1 MAAQPKAIRGQLMR
15 MVLLTSGAVL
25 LLTSASLF
33 AYEFATFREASRQQL
48 ATLGKAI
55 ATNSTAALAFA
66 NRDDAEDVLQAF
78 DADPHIVAAALF
90 DRGGKLFA
98 VYPRD
103 GGEREL
109 PTQVPSTPA
118 PYRFDGGYLV
128 GFQPVME
135 GERRMG
141 TLFMKSDLR
150 AINARV
156 QFYLG
161 ILALIV
167 GASALLA
174 YVISR
179 QLQHRISRPILEL
192 ATIASAVSTQRDYSV
207 RAQPANVYELDQL
220 TDAFNHMLTEIQHNE
235 GRLRTQLSHLSL
247 LQHITRAISDRQDLK
262 SIFRVVLKSLE
273 ENLPIDF
280 GCVCR
285 HDMVAGALVVDSGS
299 TASPF
304 AEALALPE
312 AASIP
317 VAVNGLSRC
326 IHGQLVYETDSRTVA
341 FPLFERFAT
350 AGLRSVVIAPLQAE
364 STIFGALIVARRA
377 AAAFSSAD
385 CEFLKQLSE
394 HVALAWQQAQLNS
407 ALQQAYDDLRQ
418 SQHAV
423 MQQERLRALGQM
435 ASGIAHD
442 INNAISPVALYTESL
457 LEREPNLSERTR
469 GYLTTI
475 QRAIEDVA
483 GTVSRMREF
492 YRQREPQL
500 SLARI
505 DLNRTIEQAI
515 ELTHARWSDLPQQ
528 RGIMIELRAERSP
541 GAAEVMAAEGE
552 VRDALTNLI
561 FNAVDAMP
569 DGGTL
574 TVRTRIVDPVD
585 GDGAR
590 RVHIEVGD
598 TGVGMDEATRRRCLE
613 PFFTTKGE
621 RGSGLG
627 LAMVYGMV
635 QRHSAE
641 LEIDSEPGRGST
653 FRLIFP
659 APTQETTTVSYQPPT
674 KQVTQR
680 LRILIV
686 DDDPMLIRSL
696 EDILTSDG
704 HIVTVANGGQAGID
718 VFTAA
723 AQTPEA
729 FAIVITDLGMPHVD
743 GRRVA
748 AAVKALSSTTPVIML
763 TGWGQRLVAEN
774 GIPPHVNRVLNKP
787 PRLIELR
794 AALFDLTLG
803 RDTGAAGEAAQRAL
817 G

>member
-1 MAAQPKAIRGQLMR
+1 MAAQPKAIRRQLMR

-25 LLTSASLF
+25 LLTTASLF
-33 AYEFATFREASRQQL
+33 TYEFSTFREASRQQL
-48 ATLGKAI
+48 ETLGKAI
-55 ATNSTAALAFA
+55 AANSTAALAFA
-66 NRDDAEDVLQAF
+66 NSDDAEDVLRAF
-78 DADPHIVAAALF
+78 DADPHIVAAALY
-90 DRGGKLFA
+90 DRSGRLFA
-98 VYPRD
+98 AYPAH
-103 GGEREL
+103 GAANEL
-109 PTQVPSTPA
+109 PAQLPNTPA
-118 PYRFDGGYLV
+118 PYRFDGAYLL

-150 AINARV
+150 AIDARV

-174 YVISR
+174 YVIFT

-207 RAQPANVYELDQL
+207 RAQRVNVSELDQL
-220 TDAFNHMLTEIQHNE
+220 TDAFNHMLTEIQQNE

-262 SIFRVVLKSLE
+262 SIFQVVLKSLE

-285 HDMVAGALVVDSGS
+285 HDAAAGALVIDTGS
-299 TASPF
+299 TANAF
-304 AEALALPE
+304 AEGLALPE
-312 AASIP
+312 SASIP
-317 VAVNGLSRC
+317 VASNGLSRC
-326 IHGQLVYETDSRTVA
+326 IDGQLVYETDTRTVA

-350 AGLRSVVIAPLQAE
+350 AGLRSIVIAPLHAE
-364 STIFGALIVARRA
+364 STVFGALLVARGS

-394 HVALAWQQAQLNS
+394 HVALAAQQAQLNG

-483 GTVSRMREF
+483 STVSRMREF

-528 RGIMIELRAERSP
+528 RGVMIELRTERAS
-541 GAAEVMAAEGE
+541 AAADVMAAEGE

-574 TVRTRIVDPVD
+574 TIRTRVIDPVE
-585 GDGAR
+585 GDGTR
-590 RVHIEVGD
+590 RVHIEVSD

-641 LEIDSEPGRGST
+641 LEIDSEPGQGST

-659 APTQETTTVSYQPPT
+659 APTQEAEAVSYQPAT
-674 KQVTQR
+674 QQVTQR
-680 LRILIV
+680 LRILVV

-704 HIVTVANGGQAGID
+704 HVVTVANGGQAGIE

-723 AQTPEA
+723 ARTAES

-748 AAVKALSSTTPVIML
+748 EGIKRLSPKTPVIML
-763 TGWGQRLVAEN
+763 TGWGNRMLAEHDT
-774 GIPPHVNRVLNKP
+774 PAHVDRVLSKP
-787 PRLIELR
+787 PRLVELR
-794 AALFDLTLG
+794 SALRELVD
-803 RDTGAAGEAAQRAL
+803 
-817 G
+817 